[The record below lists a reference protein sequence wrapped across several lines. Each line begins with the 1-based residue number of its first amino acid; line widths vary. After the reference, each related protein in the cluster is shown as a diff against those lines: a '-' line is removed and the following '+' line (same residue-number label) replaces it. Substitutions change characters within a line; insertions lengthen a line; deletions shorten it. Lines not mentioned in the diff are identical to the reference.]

1 MEGSVSQG
9 RQLCPYPEK
18 MGSQRLESG
27 MDMTC
32 TQVCRASQFSTAPP
46 QLQKGKGRST
56 LNRTQAAVPPQRGIP
71 ERKTELTFTSHTQYT

>member
-18 MGSQRLESG
+18 MGSRRLESG

-32 TQVCRASQFSTAPP
+32 TQVCRASPSFP

-56 LNRTQAAVPPQRGIP
+56 LNQAQAAVPPQRGIP
-71 ERKTELTFTSHTQYT
+71 ERKTEPTFTSRTQYT

>member
-18 MGSQRLESG
+18 MGSRRLESG

-32 TQVCRASQFSTAPP
+32 TQVCRASPSFP
-46 QLQKGKGRST
+46 QLQKGKGCST
-56 LNRTQAAVPPQRGIP
+56 LNQAPAAVPPQRGIP
-71 ERKTELTFTSHTQYT
+71 ERKTEPTFTSRTQYT